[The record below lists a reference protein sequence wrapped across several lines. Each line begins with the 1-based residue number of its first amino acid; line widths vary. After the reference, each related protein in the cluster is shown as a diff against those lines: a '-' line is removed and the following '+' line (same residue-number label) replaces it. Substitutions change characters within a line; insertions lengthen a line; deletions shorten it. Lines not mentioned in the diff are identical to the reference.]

1 MHVIV
6 AVWVTFA
13 SMLWGNWANWRKYLP
28 TILYMPLCNLL
39 YFYLTSDHRLWKLVP
54 DVLLSQKGV
63 DLLYLFIVYPPTVVL
78 FLSNYP
84 NERQRQIVH
93 LLKWVFLYAGVE
105 WIGHQT
111 GRIVYDNGWNF
122 GWSVFFLL
130 FMFPMLYLHHKKPIL
145 AYGLSVLWVV
155 FYVIVFQV
163 PL

>member
-6 AVWVTFA
+6 AVWVAFA
-13 SMLWGNWANWRKYLP
+13 SVLWGNWGNWRKYLP
-28 TILYMPLCNLL
+28 TILYMPASNLL

-54 DVLLSQKGV
+54 DFLLSQKGV
-63 DLLYLFIVYPPTVVL
+63 DLLYLFIVYPSTVVL

-84 NERQRQIVH
+84 GGRRRQIVH

-105 WIGHQT
+105 WIGLQT

-130 FMFPMLYLHHKKPIL
+130 FMFPMLYLHHAKPIV
-145 AYGLSVLWVV
+145 AYGVSVFWVV
-155 FYVIVFQV
+155 FYVVVFQV